1 MYAAERQRAI
11 LDIIGREGRIGV
23 SQTARAFDVSSET
36 VRRDLATL
44 ERSGQVRRVHGG
56 AVPTAAVR
64 GLELGLAE
72 RDVTRSAEKLRI
84 ARAAVAQLPP
94 EGGSIVVDAGTTAAR
109 FAAEL
114 PADRDLIVVTNAVP
128 IAAQLAAL
136 PNIDLRLL
144 GGSVRGMTQAAV
156 GYEALSALADYRVD
170 VAFLGTN
177 AVSLDF
183 GLSTPDSTE
192 AAVKRAMVQAARRV
206 VLLADSSKFED
217 EQFIR
222 FCPMSAVS
230 TVVTDRG
237 LPTRILHALEDK
249 EIEVV
254 LA

>member
-11 LDIIGREGRIGV
+11 LDIIGRDGRVGV
-23 SQTARAFDVSSET
+23 SDVAQLFDVSSET
-36 VRRDLATL
+36 VRRDLGCL

-72 RDVTRSAEKLRI
+72 RDVTRAAEKLRI
-84 ARAAVAQLPP
+84 AHAAVALLP
-94 EGGSIVVDAGTTAAR
+94 EAGGSILIDAGTTTAR
-109 FAAEL
+109 FAASL
-114 PADRDLIVVTNAVP
+114 PIDRDLTVVTNAVP
-128 IAAQLAAL
+128 IAARLAAL
-136 PNIDLRLL
+136 PNVDLRML
-144 GGSVRGMTQAAV
+144 GGSVRGKTQAAV
-156 GYEALSALADYRVD
+156 GYEALTALSNYRVD

-192 AAVKRAMVQAARRV
+192 AAVKRAMAQAARRV
-206 VLLADSSKFED
+206 VLLTDSTKFGD

-222 FCPMSAVS
+222 FAPMDTVSA
-230 TVVTDRG
+230 VVTDRN
-237 LPTRILHALEDK
+237 LSTEILRQLEDK